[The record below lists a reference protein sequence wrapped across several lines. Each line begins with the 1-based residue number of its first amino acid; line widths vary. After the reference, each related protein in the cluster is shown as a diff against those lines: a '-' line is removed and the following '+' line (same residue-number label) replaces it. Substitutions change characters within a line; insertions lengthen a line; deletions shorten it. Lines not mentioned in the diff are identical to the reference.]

1 MERQPGGVACR
12 VSIDGLGRRGRN
24 RGTPPGDATMLDI
37 PAASRR
43 FVPSL
48 ASDRTSTRATPF
60 PVPIRRKEVNLAGI
74 DLNLL
79 VALEALL
86 TERQV
91 TLAAGRVG
99 LSQPAMSRAL
109 GRLRDLFHDDL
120 LVRSSAGFVL
130 TRRAEHL
137 AVELP
142 RAMSGLRA
150 LIGSVCAGQDLSRTT
165 LTVAMPDHQSLVLLS
180 RLVERV
186 RMRAPHIDLVAQ
198 QSLAATARRLETG
211 EIDLAIGCV
220 HETSAGFYRRTLY
233 SDQFACVVRQG
244 HPVLAET
251 WNADRFAALRHAMI
265 APAAEEGFAQV
276 YDRLAELQ
284 FIGCDP
290 LIVPNAMTAPFMIA
304 ETDIALI
311 LPMRSARRAAS
322 LLPLVVLEVPI
333 ELPSYEVSLLWHER
347 RHRDAD
353 CVQLRAEVAAVAL
366 TVVTAGTDA
375 APAAA
380 AS

>member
-1 MERQPGGVACR
+1 MLDLPNG
-12 VSIDGLGRRGRN
+12 GRRFMPTLASHRIAADS
-24 RGTPPGDATMLDI
+24 TPPP
-37 PAASRR
+37 PARR
-43 FVPSL
+43 
-48 ASDRTSTRATPF
+48 R
-60 PVPIRRKEVNLAGI
+60 EVNLAGI

-120 LVRSSAGFVL
+120 LVRSSTGLVL
-130 TRRAEHL
+130 TRRAEYL
-137 AVELP
+137 AAELP
-142 RAMSGLRA
+142 QAMARLRT
-150 LIGSVCAGQDLSRTT
+150 LIGSVDAGQQASRTT

-180 RLVERV
+180 RLAERV
-186 RMRAPHIDLVAQ
+186 RVHSPHIDLVTQ
-198 QSLAATARRLETG
+198 PSLAATARRLETG

-220 HETSAGFYRRTLY
+220 RETSAGFYRRALY
-233 SDQFACVVRQG
+233 TDRFACVVRKG

-251 WNADRFAALRHAMI
+251 WNANRFAALRHAI
-265 APAAEEGFAQV
+265 ILPAAEEGFAQV
-276 YDRLAELQ
+276 YDRLAEVQ

-311 LPMRSARRAAS
+311 LPMRTARRAAS
-322 LLPLVVLEVPI
+322 LLPLTVLEVPI
-333 ELPSYEVSLLWHER
+333 DLPAYEVSLLWHER

-353 CVQLRAEVAAVAL
+353 CVQLRAEIAAVAL
-366 TVVTAGTDA
+366 TVV
-375 APAAA
+375 
-380 AS
+380 ASNDRPMPEAEAS

>member
-1 MERQPGGVACR
+1 MLDVPAA
-12 VSIDGLGRRGRN
+12 GRRF
-24 RGTPPGDATMLDI
+24 A
-37 PAASRR
+37 
-43 FVPSL
+43 PSL
-48 ASDRTSTRATPF
+48 ASDRTGQRTAPSAAATR
-60 PVPIRRKEVNLAGI
+60 RREVNLAGI

-150 LIGSVCAGQDLSRTT
+150 LIGSAGAGHDVSRTT

-186 RMRAPHIDLVAQ
+186 RTRAPHIDLVTQ
-198 QSLAATARRLETG
+198 PSLAATARRLETG

-220 HETSAGFYRRTLY
+220 RETSAGFYCRTLY
-233 SDQFACVVRQG
+233 TDQFACVVRQG
-244 HPVLAET
+244 HPVLTET

-311 LPMRSARRAAS
+311 LPMRSARRAAA
-322 LLPLVVLEVPI
+322 LLPLTVLEVPI

-353 CVQLRAEVAAVAL
+353 CIQLRGEIAAVAL
-366 TVVTAGTDA
+366 TVVATGGDA
-375 APAAA
+375 APTAAV
-380 AS
+380 S

>member
-1 MERQPGGVACR
+1 MLNFRTG
-12 VSIDGLGRRGRN
+12 DG
-24 RGTPPGDATMLDI
+24 
-37 PAASRR
+37 R
-43 FVPSL
+43 FVPTL
-48 ASDRTSTRATPF
+48 ASQRINIESAP
-60 PVPIRRKEVNLAGI
+60 PPRRRREVNLAGI

-109 GRLRDLFHDDL
+109 GRLRELFHDDL
-120 LVRSSAGFVL
+120 LVRSSTGLVL
-130 TRRAEHL
+130 TRRAEYL

-142 RAMSGLRA
+142 RAMAGLRA
-150 LIGSVCAGQDLSRTT
+150 LIGSVEAGRETTRTT

-180 RLVERV
+180 RLAESV
-186 RMRAPHIDLVAQ
+186 RTRAPHIDLVTQ
-198 QSLAATARRLETG
+198 PSRAATSRRLETG
-211 EIDLAIGCV
+211 EIDLAVGCV
-220 HETSAGFYRRTLY
+220 RESPAGFYRRALY
-233 SDQFACVVRQG
+233 TDPFACVVRND
-244 HPVLAET
+244 HPVLAES
-251 WNADRFAALRHAMI
+251 WNADRFAALRHALI
-265 APAAEEGFAQV
+265 APSEEGFTEV

-311 LPMRSARRAAS
+311 LPMLSACRAAA
-322 LLPLVVLEVPI
+322 LLKLTVLEVPI
-333 ELPSYEVSLLWHER
+333 DLPAYEVSLLWHER

-353 CVQLRAEVAAVAL
+353 CALLRAEIAAVAS
-366 TVVTAGTDA
+366 TVTASRGA
-375 APAAA
+375 MPKAA

>member
-1 MERQPGGVACR
+1 MLDVPA
-12 VSIDGLGRRGRN
+12 GRRRF
-24 RGTPPGDATMLDI
+24 TPT
-37 PAASRR
+37 
-43 FVPSL
+43 L
-48 ASDRTSTRATPF
+48 ASDRSTADRTP
-60 PVPIRRKEVNLAGI
+60 PPRRRDVNLAGI

-120 LVRSSAGFVL
+120 LVRSSAGLVL
-130 TRRAEHL
+130 TRRAEYL
-137 AVELP
+137 AAELP
-142 RAMSGLRA
+142 QGLARLRA
-150 LIGSVCAGQDLSRTT
+150 LIRSADAGQDVTRTA

-180 RLVERV
+180 RLAERV
-186 RMRAPHIDLVAQ
+186 RARAPHIDLLTQ
-198 QSLAATARRLETG
+198 PSLAATARRLETG

-220 HETSAGFYRRTLY
+220 HETSAGFYRRALY
-233 SDQFACVVRQG
+233 TDRFACMVRKD
-244 HPVLAET
+244 HPVLAES

-311 LPMRSARRAAS
+311 LPLRTARRAAS
-322 LLPLVVLEVPI
+322 LLPLTVLEVPI
-333 ELPSYEVSLLWHER
+333 DLPDYEVSLLWHER

-353 CVQLRAEVAAVAL
+353 CMQLRAEIAAVAL
-366 TVVTAGTDA
+366 MIVNSNDPAVPEIAAGESA
-375 APAAA
+375 IA
-380 AS
+380 

>member
-1 MERQPGGVACR
+1 MLELPNG
-12 VSIDGLGRRGRN
+12 GRRFTPTLASHRIAADS
-24 RGTPPGDATMLDI
+24 TPP
-37 PAASRR
+37 PRR
-43 FVPSL
+43 R
-48 ASDRTSTRATPF
+48 D
-60 PVPIRRKEVNLAGI
+60 VNLAGI

-120 LVRSSAGFVL
+120 LVRSSAGLVL
-130 TRRAEHL
+130 TRRAEYL
-137 AVELP
+137 AAELP
-142 RAMSGLRA
+142 QAMARLRT
-150 LIGSVCAGQDLSRTT
+150 LIGNVDAGQEASRTT

-180 RLVERV
+180 RLAERV
-186 RMRAPHIDLVAQ
+186 RIRAPHIDLVTQ
-198 QSLAATARRLETG
+198 PSLAATARRLETG

-220 HETSAGFYRRTLY
+220 RETSAGFYRRALY
-233 SDQFACVVRQG
+233 TDRFACVVRKG
-244 HPVLAET
+244 HPVLGET

-265 APAAEEGFAQV
+265 APAAEEGFAQI

-311 LPMRSARRAAS
+311 LPMRTARRAAS
-322 LLPLVVLEVPI
+322 LLPLTVLEVPI
-333 ELPSYEVSLLWHER
+333 DLPAYEVSLLWHER

-353 CVQLRAEVAAVAL
+353 CVQLRAEIAAVAL
-366 TVVTAGTDA
+366 TVVASNDH
-375 APAAA
+375 PMPEAA

>member
-1 MERQPGGVACR
+1 MPAETPSDERLAMLEVAA
-12 VSIDGLGRRGRN
+12 GY
-24 RGTPPGDATMLDI
+24 
-37 PAASRR
+37 RR
-43 FVPSL
+43 FAPALVSQRTSPEEPSL
-48 ASDRTSTRATPF
+48 APA
-60 PVPIRRKEVNLAGI
+60 VHRREVNLAGI

-86 TERQV
+86 SERQV

-109 GRLRDLFHDDL
+109 GRLRDLFRDDL
-120 LVRSSAGFVL
+120 LVRSSTGLVL

-137 AVELP
+137 AAELP
-142 RAMSGLRA
+142 RAMARLRA
-150 LIGSVCAGQDLSRTT
+150 LLGNVEAGQETARTT
-165 LTVAMPDHQSLVLLS
+165 LTIAMADHQSLVLLS

-186 RMRAPHIDLVAQ
+186 RSRAPHVDLVTQ
-198 QSLAATARRLETG
+198 PSLAATARRLEAG
-211 EIDLAIGCV
+211 EIDLAVGCV
-220 HETSAGFYRRTLY
+220 HETSAGFYRRALY
-233 SDQFACVVRQG
+233 TDQFACVVRKG
-244 HPVLAET
+244 HPVLSET

-276 YDRLAELQ
+276 YNRLAELQ

-311 LPMRSARRAAS
+311 LPMRPARRAAA
-322 LLPLVVLEVPI
+322 LLPLVVLDVPI
-333 ELPSYEVSLLWHER
+333 ELPPYEVSLLWHER
-347 RHRDAD
+347 RHRDPD
-353 CVQLRAEVAAVAL
+353 CARLRADVASVAL
-366 TVVTAGTDA
+366 AVVATGSG
-375 APAAA
+375 PV